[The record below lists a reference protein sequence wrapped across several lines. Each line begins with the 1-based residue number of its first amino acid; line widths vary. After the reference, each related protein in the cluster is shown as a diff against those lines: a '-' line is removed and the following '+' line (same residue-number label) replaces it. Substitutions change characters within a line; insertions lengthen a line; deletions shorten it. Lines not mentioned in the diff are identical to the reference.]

1 MSKSLIGGG
10 FPGIKECVN
19 QKNELTKESITK
31 REFSVGKK
39 AISISNILKT
49 KGMNIYIKPEK
60 LNIKQSLN
68 GSEEVYI
75 LNNENGQIV
84 RFQIVLLNGI
94 LTLETV

>member
-68 GSEEVYI
+68 YNSI
-75 LNNENGQIV
+75 ENIIHNSSV
-84 RFQIVLLNGI
+84 SNIKINKINRPIKK
-94 LTLETV
+94 

>member
-68 GSEEVYI
+68 YNSI
-75 LNNENGQIV
+75 ENIIHNPSV
-84 RFQIVLLNGI
+84 SNIKINKINRPIKK
-94 LTLETV
+94 